1 MQSQGNTIFVGLKVN
16 DRLRDQLDGSNA
28 SMKPFFNEK
37 NPDFLQLM
45 RIDDDEYIGK
55 IIASGASLE
64 ALNNMLM
71 NVKTMLQMICPKFVM
86 VEGAIKV
93 HALAPPPMKTMGSAS
108 HYYREVNA

>member
-16 DRLRDQLDGSNA
+16 DRLRDQLDGSH
-28 SMKPFFNEK
+28 STMKPFFNEK
-37 NPDFLQLM
+37 NPDFLQMM

-64 ALNNMLM
+64 DLNNMLM

-93 HALAPPPMKTMGSAS
+93 HALTPPPVRAASAG
-108 HYYREVNA
+108 HYYGKVIV

>member
-16 DRLRDQLDGSNA
+16 DRLRDQLDGSN
-28 SMKPFFNEK
+28 STMKPFFNEK
-37 NPDFLQLM
+37 NPDFLQVM
-45 RIDDDEYIGK
+45 QIDDDEYIGK

-93 HALAPPPMKTMGSAS
+93 HALAPPPVRAAGAG
-108 HYYREVNA
+108 HYYGKVNA